1 MCFCH
6 KKKSEQRLGPDPARI
21 IMGQGQT
28 RPVAPPN
35 EQHLWIQEP
44 INPCFTGKSAG
55 DAWDAQA
62 MMSPAAR
69 AAGVRDMAW
78 QALLQEVTDHCRS
91 FRKEKWAFSLL
102 FGAIVA
108 SQVISFS
115 LQATKSNAASS
126 PIVPLLPVIFAVV
139 AIVNLL
145 SLAGHNQKVDAKIAE
160 AVRGVELGPGVT
172 ATYRTEYTGTCK
184 PKHVNTSR
192 YIAIAWQGQ
201 APMVAPVYQGQVL
214 QGQVLQGQVYQA
226 QPVQAQAMPQTV
238 SMQMAPLV
246 AKEQV

>member
-1 MCFCH
+1 
-6 KKKSEQRLGPDPARI
+6 
-21 IMGQGQT
+21 MGQGQT
-28 RPVAPPN
+28 RPVAPAN

-44 INPCFTGKSAG
+44 KNPCFTGMSAG

-69 AAGVRDMAW
+69 AAGVPDMAW

-91 FRKEKWAFSLL
+91 FRKEKTALSLL
-102 FGAIVA
+102 FGAIVVG
-108 SQVISFS
+108 QVISFG
-115 LQATKSNAASS
+115 LQAAKSNAARS
-126 PIVPLLPVIFAVV
+126 PIVPLLPPILAVIGV
-139 AIVNLL
+139 VNLL
-145 SLAGHNQKVDAKIAE
+145 SIASQNQKVDAKIEE
-160 AVRGVELGPGVT
+160 AVRGAALGPGVT

-214 QGQVLQGQVYQA
+214 QGQVVQGQVYQA

-246 AKEQV
+246 AQEQV

>member
-1 MCFCH
+1 
-6 KKKSEQRLGPDPARI
+6 
-21 IMGQGQT
+21 MGQGQT

-91 FRKEKWAFSLL
+91 FRKEKTAFGLL
-102 FGAIVA
+102 FGAIVV
-108 SQVISFS
+108 SQGLSIGV
-115 LQATKSNAASS
+115 QATGDAAAS
-126 PIVPLLPVIFAVV
+126 PVLRIIPLLPVIFAVV

-145 SLAGHNQKVDAKIAE
+145 SVAGYNQKVDAKIEE

-214 QGQVLQGQVYQA
+214 QGQVVQGQVYQA